1 LDSNF
6 VTALAT
12 VVLALIGI
20 SQIFVLILQSRQK
33 KIEFIEDYR
42 KQWFSYKK
50 DFGVVIF
57 IGRDEREYYQVVNKK
72 TLDIFSK
79 EVKNSN
85 CTEPTIWAL
94 DSTRNIF
101 TLLNDLS
108 IKILKNQINISDI
121 YSLLGTQMLRHSKP
135 LRVLLD
141 KHHITIDSKL
151 NSDEHNMIRNEIQDW
166 LTYHDGI
173 RRRVLILID
182 LLWAEAVRLE
192 DLPPY
197 DIESA
202 ANAKKETGS
211 LNKERVFKECIK
223 LNGFLSFFHAK
234 KLAYFLKHAEYYD
247 ICFNIGVK
255 KERLDYLD
263 KKWTE
268 YLLDKI

>member
-1 LDSNF
+1 M
-6 VTALAT
+6 
-12 VVLALIGI
+12 
-20 SQIFVLILQSRQK
+20 
-33 KIEFIEDYR
+33 
-42 KQWFSYKK
+42 
-50 DFGVVIF
+50 
-57 IGRDEREYYQVVNKK
+57 
-72 TLDIFSK
+72 
-79 EVKNSN
+79 
-85 CTEPTIWAL
+85 

-108 IKILKNQINISDI
+108 IKILKNQVNISDV

-141 KHHITIDSKL
+141 KRHVTIDSRW
-151 NSDEHNMIRNEIQDW
+151 NSDEHNMIRREIQDW

-202 ANAKKETGS
+202 ANAKKETGY
-211 LNKERVFKECIK
+211 LNKERVFNECIK
-223 LNGFLSFFHAK
+223 LNGLLSFFHAK
-234 KLAYFLKHAEYYD
+234 KLSYFLKHAEYYD
-247 ICFNIGVK
+247 NCFNIGVK

-268 YLLDKI
+268 YLLDR